1 MEIRNVYI
9 QGAGIM
15 GSGIAQVVAQAGFN
29 VTLNDTSEDLL
40 EKAIRSIEKSLQKAV
55 DKGKLTQDQ
64 KEGTLKKIEMTVE
77 STAARTCD
85 LVVEA
90 VFEDLQVKRKVFEE
104 LDKVCPQHTILAT
117 NTSSLPVSAI
127 ASATKRPHKVVGV
140 HFMNPVPLIRGVEII
155 KAIETSDETFQ
166 TVKDFV
172 HHIGK
177 EPVEAVDYAG
187 FVVSRILDA
196 MLNEAVRCVMDGNK
210 PEEIDK
216 AMKICTNF
224 PMGPLELID
233 LAGADIVLHGLETM
247 ERDLGDHFH
256 PSPLL
261 RQMVRAGHLGRKTG
275 KGFYKY
281 KD

>member
-1 MEIRNVYI
+1 MEIRNVFI

-29 VTLNDTSEDLL
+29 VTLNDTREDLL

-64 KEGTLKKIEMTVE
+64 KEGTLKKIEMTAE

-155 KAIETSDETFQ
+155 KAIETSVETFQ
-166 TVKDFV
+166 TV
-172 HHIGK
+172 
-177 EPVEAVDYAG
+177 
-187 FVVSRILDA
+187 RILF
-196 MLNEAVRCVMDGNK
+196 
-210 PEEIDK
+210 I
-216 AMKICTNF
+216 I
-224 PMGPLELID
+224 
-233 LAGADIVLHGLETM
+233 
-247 ERDLGDHFH
+247 
-256 PSPLL
+256 
-261 RQMVRAGHLGRKTG
+261 LGRNLLKLLITRVSSSAE
-275 KGFYKY
+275 YWMPC
-281 KD
+281 